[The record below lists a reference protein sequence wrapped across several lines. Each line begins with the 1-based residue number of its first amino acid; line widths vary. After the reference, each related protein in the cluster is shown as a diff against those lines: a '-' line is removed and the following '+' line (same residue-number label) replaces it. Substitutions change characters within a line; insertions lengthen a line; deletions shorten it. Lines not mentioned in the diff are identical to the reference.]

1 VGFHAD
7 LKVGAATE
15 YYAGAMKYMLRLTV
29 PALLALAA
37 ISRPSAQM
45 LNKEAPVRVGHYHLN
60 VTNVA
65 DHMKFWVATLGGTP
79 GKIGGEDV
87 VKFGDVILFLK
98 VQKPTAGTRGSTLD
112 HIGLAAPDVPA
123 LVTKIVAAG
132 YGRTVGRE
140 TAAGAAAATPA
151 QPSAV
156 YGRFEYVIGPDNVK
170 VEIVTDAK
178 SAQPIVHHHVHFINA
193 QYVEMRDWYVKTL
206 DATPRTGPNTFTEY
220 FAGADLPGI
229 GYMLN
234 YFRWE
239 LPEKLSGTAGRA
251 IDHVGFEVRDLEAF
265 CKKLEAKGVKL
276 TQPYRKTSSL
286 GGVATAMLVDPWGT
300 VIELTEGLD
309 KAL

>member
-1 VGFHAD
+1 
-7 LKVGAATE
+7 
-15 YYAGAMKYMLRLTV
+15 MKRILVLV
-29 PALLALAA
+29 PALLTLLAP
-37 ISRPSAQM
+37 SDPSAQM
-45 LNKEAPVRVGHYHLN
+45 LNKDAPVRVGHYHLN
-60 VTNVA
+60 VTSVA
-65 DHMKFWVATLGGTP
+65 DHKKFWVDTLGGTA
-79 GKIGGEDV
+79 GKVGGEEV
-87 VKFGDVILFLK
+87 VKFGDVILFLH
-98 VQKPTAGTRGSTLD
+98 VQKPSGGTRGSTLD

-123 LVTKIVAAG
+123 LAKKVVAAG

-156 YGRFEYVIGPDNVK
+156 YGRFEYIVGPDSVK
-170 VEIVTDAK
+170 VEIVTAGDPKTAP
-178 SAQPIVHHHVHFINA
+178 AIAHHHVHFINT

-206 DATPRTGPNTFTEY
+206 DATARTGPNTFTDY

-234 YFRWE
+234 FFHWE
-239 LPEKLSGTAGRA
+239 LPEKLTGTAGRA

-265 CKKLEAKGVKL
+265 CKKLQAKGITL
-276 TQPYRKTSSL
+276 TQPYRKTSAL
-286 GGVATAMLVDPWGT
+286 GNVATAMLVDPWGT